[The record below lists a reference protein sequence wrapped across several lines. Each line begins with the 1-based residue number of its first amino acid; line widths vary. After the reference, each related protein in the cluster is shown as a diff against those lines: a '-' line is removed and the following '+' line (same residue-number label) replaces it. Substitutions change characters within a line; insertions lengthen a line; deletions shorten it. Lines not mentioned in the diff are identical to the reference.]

1 MIEMYPYG
9 ANIKINSISCS
20 IKDDY
25 IGRPDFITSTK
36 DISTITYFY
45 SEWNGTVVSIS
56 TNLNYTLNTTNHTI
70 TLSNS
75 TIFGTSQIP
84 YIKILCNDVKIPIS
98 FIDSDGTGNKWYSK
112 TINSDSIT
120 LNGYYPGNYAEV
132 AKEYKISWNKTNTI
146 DIFKGKDTSG
156 GNVQSEYYACKAF
169 YHYLDNNN
177 KEQSDSILL
186 WSTQG
191 QAPDGTVTIPK
202 LNGESSTLRGKGGPN
217 AMIKIA
223 PSLLASDYLKFGGL
237 PAVNPDNDVMFN
249 EGLLEGIFNTILI
262 KDILSRMKTD
272 DVSKITSIVRFLYSN
287 IGNTTNVDNIAKA
300 TGINNVTVSKYIGE
314 MCKAFLFYYAERYDI
329 VGKRILRSNGKYYT
343 SDIGMRNAMLK
354 SYTGRDISK
363 PLENVIYL
371 ELLRRGYDVKIGSYK
386 DHKVDFTATGP
397 EGVEYFQVCQ
407 TLMAEETYRREIR
420 PFEEIKD
427 NYPKTILTLDRLGL
441 GSDNGVRI
449 VNVIDWLL
457 NE

>member
-1 MIEMYPYG
+1 MEVIRE
-9 ANIKINSISCS
+9 
-20 IKDDY
+20 
-25 IGRPDFITSTK
+25 
-36 DISTITYFY
+36 
-45 SEWNGTVVSIS
+45 
-56 TNLNYTLNTTNHTI
+56 NY
-70 TLSNS
+70 LS
-75 TIFGTSQIP
+75 F
-84 YIKILCNDVKIPIS
+84 L
-98 FIDSDGTGNKWYSK
+98 
-112 TINSDSIT
+112 
-120 LNGYYPGNYAEV
+120 E
-132 AKEYKISWNKTNTI
+132 
-146 DIFKGKDTSG
+146 KGKDKNDVIKVITGMRRSG
-156 GNVQSEYYACKAF
+156 K
-169 YHYLDNNN
+169 
-177 KEQSDSILL
+177 
-186 WSTQG
+186 
-191 QAPDGTVTIPK
+191 
-202 LNGESSTLRGKGGPN
+202 STLLKQYAERLVSKGVPEDRIFMLNFEETEYQYISDKEILNQWIVNNLPKKGQYYIFLDEVQNVNGWEMSVSGLQNRPGCDVYITGSN
-217 AMIKIA
+217 SSMLSSELATHISGRYIEIKIMPLSFKEYLQLY
-223 PSLLASDYLKFGGL
+223 PSDDTQKRFSDYLKFGGL
-237 PAVNPDNDVMFN
+237 PAVNPDNDIMFN

-287 IGNTTNVDNIAKA
+287 IGNTTNIDNIAKA

-329 VGKRILRSNGKYYT
+329 VGKKILRSNGKYYT

-386 DHKVDFTATGP
+386 DHEVDFTATGP
-397 EGVEYFQVCQ
+397 EGIEYFQVCQ
-407 TLMAEETYRREIR
+407 TLMAEETYNREIR